1 MSRKIFRTYI
11 LRLLAG
17 KFGPICT
24 EFPLSSFSAKILT
37 RLPLKFPAKK
47 IINSISCKKKIE
59 VNANFSTCKKQINT
73 VQKIS
78 FLSKEILTQRCLPLP
93 FWSTILC
100 TRWCMEVV
108 NEKASWQA
116 IESPVRTG
124 YSNQIYMPVHTN
136 QFFFK
141 PKACH
146 KTFSEKISI
155 SKADECNT
163 GHRLEK
169 DEIHLSKILN

>member
-1 MSRKIFRTYI
+1 MSRKIFCTYI

-24 EFPLSSFSAKILT
+24 EFPLSFSAKILT

-116 IESPVRTG
+116 IESPIRTG

-146 KTFSEKISI
+146 KTFSEK
-155 SKADECNT
+155 
-163 GHRLEK
+163 
-169 DEIHLSKILN
+169 KIYL

>member
-1 MSRKIFRTYI
+1 MKRCQEKFFCTYI

-37 RLPLKFPAKK
+37 RLPLKFPAKQ

-116 IESPVRTG
+116 IEPNQNWIFQ
-124 YSNQIYMPVHTN
+124 SNLYASSYQPI
-136 QFFFK
+136 FF
-141 PKACH
+141 
-146 KTFSEKISI
+146 
-155 SKADECNT
+155 
-163 GHRLEK
+163 
-169 DEIHLSKILN
+169 

>member
-59 VNANFSTCKKQINT
+59 VNANFSTCKKQMNT

-78 FLSKEILTQRCLPLP
+78 FLSKEILTQRCLPLL

-116 IESPVRTG
+116 IESPIRTG

-136 QFFFK
+136 QFSFK

-146 KTFSEKISI
+146 KTFSEKNIY
-155 SKADECNT
+155 
-163 GHRLEK
+163 L
-169 DEIHLSKILN
+169 

>member
-1 MSRKIFRTYI
+1 MKRCQEKCFCTYI

-24 EFPLSSFSAKILT
+24 EFPLSFSAKILT

-116 IESPVRTG
+116 IESPIRTG

-146 KTFSEKISI
+146 KTFSEK
-155 SKADECNT
+155 N
-163 GHRLEK
+163 
-169 DEIHLSKILN
+169 IHL

>member
-24 EFPLSSFSAKILT
+24 ELPLSTFSAKILT

-47 IINSISCKKKIE
+47 IINSISCKKK
-59 VNANFSTCKKQINT
+59 NRGKKQINT

-108 NEKASWQA
+108 HEKASWQA
-116 IESPVRTG
+116 IESPIRTG
-124 YSNQIYMPVHTN
+124 YSNQIYMPVHAN
-136 QFFFK
+136 QIFFK

-146 KTFSEKISI
+146 KTFSEK
-155 SKADECNT
+155 
-163 GHRLEK
+163 
-169 DEIHLSKILN
+169 KIYLWSRRM

>member
-1 MSRKIFRTYI
+1 MSRKILRTFI

-24 EFPLSSFSAKILT
+24 EFPLSSFSAKILI

-116 IESPVRTG
+116 IESPIRTG

-136 QFFFK
+136 HFFVK

-146 KTFSEKISI
+146 KTFSEK
-155 SKADECNT
+155 N
-163 GHRLEK
+163 
-169 DEIHLSKILN
+169 IHL

>member
-1 MSRKIFRTYI
+1 MKRCQEKFFCTYI

-116 IESPVRTG
+116 IESPIRTG

-136 QFFFK
+136 HFFFK

-146 KTFSEKISI
+146 KTFSEK
-155 SKADECNT
+155 N
-163 GHRLEK
+163 
-169 DEIHLSKILN
+169 IHL

>member
-1 MSRKIFRTYI
+1 MKRCQEKFFCTYI

-24 EFPLSSFSAKILT
+24 EFPLSFSAKILT

-116 IESPVRTG
+116 TESSIRTG

-146 KTFSEKISI
+146 KTFSEK
-155 SKADECNT
+155 N
-163 GHRLEK
+163 
-169 DEIHLSKILN
+169 IHL

>member
-1 MSRKIFRTYI
+1 
-11 LRLLAG
+11 
-17 KFGPICT
+17 
-24 EFPLSSFSAKILT
+24 
-37 RLPLKFPAKK
+37 
-47 IINSISCKKKIE
+47 
-59 VNANFSTCKKQINT
+59 
-73 VQKIS
+73 
-78 FLSKEILTQRCLPLP
+78 
-93 FWSTILC
+93 
-100 TRWCMEVV
+100 MEVV

>member
-1 MSRKIFRTYI
+1 MSRKILRTFI

-24 EFPLSSFSAKILT
+24 EFPLSSFSAKILI

-116 IESPVRTG
+116 IESP
-124 YSNQIYMPVHTN
+124 IKFIC
-136 QFFFK
+136 QFIPTIFFLSLK
-141 PKACH
+141 LAIKL
-146 KTFSEKISI
+146 FRRKISI

>member
-1 MSRKIFRTYI
+1 MSRKIFKK
-11 LRLLAG
+11 RLLAG

-37 RLPLKFPAKK
+37 RLPLKFRA
-47 IINSISCKKKIE
+47 KKKIE

-116 IESPVRTG
+116 IESPIRTG

-146 KTFSEKISI
+146 KTFSEKNIY
-155 SKADECNT
+155 
-163 GHRLEK
+163 L
-169 DEIHLSKILN
+169 

>member
-59 VNANFSTCKKQINT
+59 QINT

-108 NEKASWQA
+108 NENASWQA
-116 IESPVRTG
+116 IESPIRTG

-146 KTFSEKISI
+146 KTFSEKNIY
-155 SKADECNT
+155 
-163 GHRLEK
+163 L
-169 DEIHLSKILN
+169 